1 MRKPDNISNTT
12 EAVRENVHRKDKW
25 LNEQSI
31 TAKKKLSPKMF
42 KLYQRYD
49 EEMVITSLSSSSRHK
64 NLIQFIHI
72 VQRYKIEDLSSITEP
87 QIKKILAEIM
97 VVYGS
102 GGQESWYTQ
111 DMKKQLR
118 YMIRFAKTGSRLLI
132 KNKPEVPELLCIT
145 TKTVADKLTR
155 EALPT
160 DEDCKNILRACGDSL
175 MDRALLAVHME
186 AGTRI
191 SEILSL
197 QIKHV
202 LTDEYGAIIS
212 VDGKTG
218 ARKIRIVSSVSHLI
232 KWINAHPYKDD
243 SNHAL
248 FITTYN
254 TKYFGCG
261 LSYGGFQ
268 NKLKKIVERA
278 GVDKKIHSHL
288 FRHKAITDLAGKL
301 TEPESR
307 IRYGWSKS
315 SNMPSRYTHMNNQDV
330 DDKMLKIYGVKKR
343 VEEEEPT
350 FIECHYCHAK
360 HPVDTKFCEAC
371 MKPLTIVEA
380 ERLESLKDEKA
391 KAMMYELLREQKSK
405 QSKNYHHNKRE
416 KELEKELKSQS
427 EEIQL
432 LKDMV
437 NKMSKAE

>member
-1 MRKPDNISNTT
+1 MKRPEKVANTEEAIKENI
-12 EAVRENVHRKDKW
+12 HRKDKW
-25 LNEQSI
+25 LKEQTI
-31 TAKKKLSPKMF
+31 TSKEKLSPKMF
-42 KLYQRYD
+42 DLYEKYN
-49 EEMVITSLSSSSRHK
+49 EEMIITGLAASSRHK

-72 VQRYKIEDLSSITEP
+72 VRDYKIDDLITITEA
-87 QIKKILAEIM
+87 QVRTIIAQVM
-97 VVYGS
+97 NVYGN

-111 DMKKQLR
+111 DLKKQLR
-118 YMIRFAKTGSRLLI
+118 YMIRFAKTGSRLLE
-132 KNKPEVPELLCIT
+132 KGKGEVPEIACIM
-145 TKTVADKLTR
+145 TKTVQDKLTR

-160 DEDCKNILRACGDSL
+160 DEDCKQILRACGDSL

-191 SEILSL
+191 TEVLTL
-197 QIKHV
+197 QIKSV
-202 LTDEYGAIIS
+202 VTDEYGAKLY

-218 ARKIRIVSSVSHLI
+218 KREIRIVTSVPHLI
-232 KWINAHPYKDD
+232 KWINVHPYKDD
-243 SNHAL
+243 RNHAL
-248 FITTYN
+248 FISTFN
-254 TKYFGCG
+254 TKFLGQG

-268 NKLKKIVERA
+268 AKLKKIVARA
-278 GVDKKIHSHL
+278 GIDKRVHSHL

-307 IRYGWSKS
+307 KRYGWSKS

-360 HPVDTKFCEAC
+360 HPVDTKFCESC

-405 QSKNYHHNKRE
+405 QSKNYHHNKRDKQME
-416 KELEKELKSQS
+416 EQQK
-427 EEIQL
+427 EIQM

-437 NKMSKAE
+437 NKMSKAQ

>member
-1 MRKPDNISNTT
+1 MKRPDKIANTE
-12 EAVRENVHRKDKW
+12 EAIKENVHRKDKW
-25 LNEQSI
+25 LNEQTI
-31 TAKKKLSPKMF
+31 TAKEKLSPKMF
-42 KLYQRYD
+42 DLYEKYN
-49 EEMVITSLSSSSRHK
+49 EEMIITGLAASSRHK

-72 VQRYKIEDLSSITEP
+72 IRDYKIDDLTTITEP
-87 QIKKILAEIM
+87 QVKTILAQVM
-97 VVYGS
+97 NVYGS

-111 DMKKQLR
+111 DLKKQLR
-118 YMIRFAKTGSRLLI
+118 YMIRFAKTGSRLLS
-132 KNKPEVPELLCIT
+132 KGKGEVPEIVCIT
-145 TKTVADKLTR
+145 TKTVQDKLTR

-160 DEDCKNILRACGDSL
+160 DEDCKQILRACGDSL
-175 MDRALLAVHME
+175 MDRALMAVHME

-191 SEILSL
+191 TEVLTL
-197 QIKHV
+197 QIKSV
-202 LTDEYGAIIS
+202 VTDEYGAKLY

-218 ARKIRIVSSVSHLI
+218 KREIRIVTSVPHLI
-232 KWINAHPYKDD
+232 KWINVHPYKDD
-243 SNHAL
+243 RNHAL
-248 FITTYN
+248 FISTYA
-254 TKYFGCG
+254 TKYLGQG

-268 NKLKKIVERA
+268 AKLKKIVARA
-278 GVDKKIHSHL
+278 GIDKRVHSHL

-360 HPVDTKFCEAC
+360 HPVDTKFCESC